1 MTRIKISAG
10 ILCTLIIMSI
20 VSGLWIN
27 RKCEHMLNII
37 GEICFHV
44 NEDDTDKAAA
54 AAKKLSE
61 YWNKFRKT
69 ASVLVKNDKLS
80 EIDRINSRIIHL
92 LENDSDELESELT
105 ELKSMIILMKTGETP
120 AFTSVL

>member
-20 VSGLWIN
+20 ISGLWIS

-80 EIDRINSRIIHL
+80 EIDRINSRILHL

-105 ELKSMIILMKTGETP
+105 ELRSMIILMKTGETP